1 MLQLKTILAFY
12 STKKKEISKVTP
24 KMYPDQ
30 EGRALGSLILKIH
43 NLKDFSLS
51 NFFTAVLQQ
60 LMITVVGFRVINILT
75 HWTKFRIAL
84 YTAFRIP

>member
-51 NFFTAVLQQ
+51 NFFYSCVAAVNDYCSG
-60 LMITVVGFRVINILT
+60 V
-75 HWTKFRIAL
+75 
-84 YTAFRIP
+84 

>member
-1 MLQLKTILAFY
+1 MCWYHKLRICCSLKLYWRFIQR
-12 STKKKEISKVTP
+12 KKKEISKVTP

-51 NFFTAVLQQ
+51 NFFYSCVAAVNDYCSG
-60 LMITVVGFRVINILT
+60 V
-75 HWTKFRIAL
+75 
-84 YTAFRIP
+84 